1 MESYEHQGHDA
12 LLNSPTNFSLSVM
25 LMLVELVVASGRGM
39 IKEASDVYIT
49 FLLFFLYLFLNL

>member
-25 LMLVELVVASGRGM
+25 LLVELVVASGRGM
-39 IKEASDVYIT
+39 IKEASDVYIN